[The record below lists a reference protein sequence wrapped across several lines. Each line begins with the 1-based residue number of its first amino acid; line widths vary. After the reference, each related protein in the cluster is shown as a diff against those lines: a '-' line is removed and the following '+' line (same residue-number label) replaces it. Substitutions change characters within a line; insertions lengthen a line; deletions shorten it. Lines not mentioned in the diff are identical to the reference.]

1 MASSSSASHSV
12 PASMSQSWS
21 YDVFL
26 SFRGED
32 TRKGFVG
39 HLYTALQHKGIYT
52 YKDDETL
59 PRGESIGPALLKAI
73 EDSRIAVVVFSKNY
87 ADSSWCLDELAH
99 IIECVDKRGQ
109 ILMPIFYQVDPSDVR
124 KLKRKYEEAFSKHER
139 ENKENVETWRKAL
152 EKAGNISGWTIND
165 TINCHEAKCIRDIV
179 GTISFRLSL
188 LNTNDNK
195 DLIGMETRLRDL
207 KLMLE
212 IGSGGVRMV
221 GIWGVGGGGKTTL
234 ASAAYMEISH
244 LFEACC
250 LLENIREESSKH
262 GLKKLQEKILLVALK
277 TTVVVDSEIEGRSMI
292 KRRLCH
298 KRVLVVLDDV
308 DDLEQLEALAGSH
321 DWFGE
326 GSRIIITTRDKHL
339 LSSRAHTN
347 IYEVSLL
354 SHYEAIKLFNR
365 HAYHKDKPIEDY
377 EKLSL
382 CVVSYAGGLP
392 LALKVLG
399 SFLYDKDRDE
409 WKSTLAKLKCIPEE
423 KVMERLKISYD
434 GLEPYQK
441 DLFLDIA
448 CFMRRWYPWEMDRAM
463 MVLDAC
469 NFYPV
474 IGLKVLEQKSLIKV
488 SKKGR
493 FEMHDLIEEMAH
505 YIVRGEHPN
514 NPEKHSRIWNR
525 EDLEE
530 LCAMGAAAPSMEN
543 EVLTNLPMY
552 ISHPGRFDALPNMKN
567 LRWML
572 WNYYPASSFP
582 SNFQP
587 TKLRCLMLRNSKQEK
602 LWEGC
607 KHLPNLKILDLTDSK
622 NLIRTPDFK
631 GLPCLERLILS
642 DCESLEEIHQSVG
655 YHKRLVFMDMSNCV
669 RLKRFPPII
678 QMEKLETLYLS
689 DCGQFQQFS
698 DIQANMGLPN
708 LKTLDLQRSC
718 NLIKTPDFEGLPR
731 LERLILSHCES
742 LEEIHPSIGYHKRL
756 VYVNMEGCVGLK
768 RFPPII
774 HMKKLETLNLRFC
787 EQLQQF
793 PDIQSNMNS
802 LVTLDLCNTG
812 IEIIPPSVG
821 RFCTNLV
828 SLDLSYCYELKRIEG
843 NFHLLKSLK
852 DLHLSNC
859 TGLQSFHQ
867 DRLVSLKLPQFPR
880 SLRKLDLSECNLGDG
895 DIPSDICELLNLQ
908 VLDLSGNNF
917 SRLPSGLTQIPCLK
931 LLNLSSCKSL
941 VELLDLPSSIAILYL
956 DRCDSLEIVRDL
968 SYYKW
973 LWKVSL
979 GRMIGGERVL
989 LSMLEENAVKDRFMS
1004 VLRPNVQPSSIYTK
1018 LVTLQLPHNWY
1029 TDFSGFLLSVR
1040 ARYYD
1045 CGMYRIVIKQEM
1057 STGHPEEFGE
1067 DWKEDDN
1074 ERVGYVPF
1082 GSLRHIPWFNPT
1094 STKNIS
1100 FQTNYGGGLNVEL
1113 VRSKINIGDLNEHPI
1128 DYSECWDEEYEDN
1141 KTFEITYDSKSSEI
1155 QISWG
1160 W

>member
-1 MASSSSASHSV
+1 MASSSSSSHSV
-12 PASMSQSWS
+12 PASISQSWN
-21 YDVFL
+21 YDAFL

-32 TRKGFVG
+32 TRKGFVD

-87 ADSSWCLDELAH
+87 ADSSWCLAELAH

-109 ILMPIFYQVDPSDVR
+109 ILMPIFYYVDPSDVR

-152 EKAGNISGWTIND
+152 EKAGSISGWTIND
-165 TINCHEAKCIRDIV
+165 TINCHEAKCISDIV
-179 GTISFRLSL
+179 GTVSSRLSSVI
-188 LNTNDNK
+188 TNDNK
-195 DLIGMETRLRDL
+195 ELIGIGTRLRDL
-207 KLMLE
+207 KSMLE

-244 LFEACC
+244 QFEACC
-250 LLENIREESSKH
+250 LVENIREESSKH
-262 GLKKLQEKILLVALK
+262 GLKRLQEKILSVALK

-292 KRRLCH
+292 KKRLCH

-382 CVVSYAGGLP
+382 LVVSYAGGLP

-399 SFLYDKDRDE
+399 SFLYDKDKDE
-409 WKSTLAKLKCIPEE
+409 WKSTLAKLKCTPEE

-434 GLEPYQK
+434 GLEPCQK

-448 CFMRRWYPWEMDRAM
+448 CFMRRWTSWEMDDAM

-469 NFYPV
+469 NLHPV

-488 SKKGR
+488 VDGE

-514 NPEKHSRIWNR
+514 NLEKHSRIWKWKDI
-525 EDLEE
+525 EY
-530 LCAMGAAAPSMEN
+530 LCDMGAAAPSMEN
-543 EVLTNLPMY
+543 EVLADLPRY
-552 ISHPGRFDALPNMKN
+552 IINHPGLFDVLANMKN
-567 LRWML
+567 LRWIV
-572 WNYYPASSFP
+572 WDKHPASSFP

-587 TKLRCLMLRNSKQEK
+587 TKLRCLMWRYSQQKK

-607 KHLPNLKILDLTDSK
+607 KSLPNLKILH
-622 NLIRTPDFK
+622 
-631 GLPCLERLILS
+631 LS
-642 DCESLEEIHQSVG
+642 SS
-655 YHKRLVFMDMSNCV
+655 
-669 RLKRFPPII
+669 
-678 QMEKLETLYLS
+678 
-689 DCGQFQQFS
+689 
-698 DIQANMGLPN
+698 A
-708 LKTLDLQRSC
+708 
-718 NLIKTPDFEGLPR
+718 NLIKTPDFEGLPC
-731 LERLILSHCES
+731 LERLILRCCES

-756 VYVNMEGCVGLK
+756 VYVDMSCCLGLK

-774 HMKKLETLNLRFC
+774 HMKKLETLILLGC
-787 EQLQQF
+787 EELQQF
-793 PDIQSNMNS
+793 PDIQSNMDS
-802 LVTLDLCNTG
+802 LVTLDLRWTG
-812 IEIIPPSVG
+812 IEIITPSIG
-821 RFCTNLV
+821 LFCTNLV
-828 SLDLSYCYELKRIEG
+828 YFYLHGCQKLKRIEG
-843 NFHLLKSLK
+843 NLHLLKSLK
-852 DLHLSNC
+852 DLDFGGCDSA
-859 TGLQSFHQ
+859 GLQFFHQ
-867 DRLVSLKLPQFPR
+867 DRLVGLKLFQFPR
-880 SLRKLDLSECNLGDG
+880 SLRKLDLSYGKLGDG
-895 DIPSDICELLNLQ
+895 DIPSDIFCELLNVQL
-908 VLDLSGNNF
+908 LNLSGNNF
-917 SRLPSGLTQIPCLK
+917 SRLPFGLSQLPGLK
-931 LLNLSSCKSL
+931 ILNLSHCINL
-941 VELLDLPSSIAILYL
+941 VELPDLPSSIAILKANG
-956 DRCDSLEIVRDL
+956 CDSLEIARDL
-968 SYYKW
+968 SYCKW

-979 GRMIGGERVL
+979 WKRANMRVL
-989 LSMLEENAVKDRFMS
+989 LSVLEENAVKEDRFMS
-1004 VLRPNVQPSSIYTK
+1004 VLSTNVEPSSIYTK
-1018 LVTLQLPHNWY
+1018 LVTLQLPHNWDS
-1029 TDFSGFLLSVR
+1029 DFSGFLLSLR
-1040 ARYYD
+1040 GYGRNHEI
-1045 CGMYRIVIKQEM
+1045 YRIVIKQEM
-1057 STGHPEEFGE
+1057 STDHPEEFGE
-1067 DWKEDDN
+1067 DWEKYDS

-1082 GSLRHIPWFNPT
+1082 SSLRHIPWINPT
-1094 STKNIS
+1094 YTKNIS
-1100 FQTNYGGGLNVEL
+1100 FQTNYDGGLNVEI
-1113 VRSKINIGDLNEHPI
+1113 VRSKIKIGDLNEHPI

-1141 KTFEITYDSKSSEI
+1141 KTFEILYDSNSSEI
-1155 QISWG
+1155 QIAWYH
-1160 W
+1160 